1 MVVGVTEELERVI
14 KEVVL
19 ELKQK
24 ELNIPTREALMA
36 LRHTA
41 IAGSLDDS
49 RRTARDAIDL
59 LKMRGFE

>member
-36 LRHTA
+36 LRHIA